1 MHIFLQDGELLSRL
15 VSHKTGN
22 LLPME
27 LTGLCR
33 DKHLEVSKA
42 IKRRAMAGMTVLHE
56 ENGVN
61 NCPRNCLCSNNI
73 ELDYKVVFV
82 RACVRVHVCV
92 CVCVCECVC
101 VCVCVCACVRACAC
115 VCVCMCV

>member
-1 MHIFLQDGELLSRL
+1 MHILLQDGELLSRL

-73 ELDYKVVFV
+73 ELDYKVV
-82 RACVRVHVCV
+82 CMCVHVCMC
-92 CVCVCECVC
+92 CVYVHAHAYVGY
-101 VCVCVCACVRACAC
+101 VHKQVYVYR
-115 VCVCMCV
+115 

>member
-1 MHIFLQDGELLSRL
+1 
-15 VSHKTGN
+15 
-22 LLPME
+22 ME

-73 ELDYKVVFV
+73 ELDYKVV
-82 RACVRVHVCV
+82 CMCVHVCMC
-92 CVCVCECVC
+92 CVYVHAHAYVGY
-101 VCVCVCACVRACAC
+101 VHKQVYVYR
-115 VCVCMCV
+115 